1 MLPTLA
7 RWAQQAAPA
16 AARLQQLAK
25 LRCDVLGT
33 VHNPHSLRTGSKVL
47 KARLRGPA
55 MLRYYGERFSSFRGL
70 NAAIP
75 GLELRDLVEETR
87 SVSLLAL
94 PPPRAPRGAAQLTRI
109 PSCRLLDIETLR
121 KRGKVKPKKGASGSL
136 SLLRTR
142 AATPHWTRPSASV
155 GELG

>member
-33 VHNPHSLRTGSKVL
+33 VYNPHSLRTGSKVL

-70 NAAIP
+70 NAATP

-87 SVSLLAL
+87 SVSLLA
-94 PPPRAPRGAAQLTRI
+94 PPLPRAPRDAVELTKV
-109 PSCRLLDIETLR
+109 PLHRLLDIETLR

-142 AATPHWTRPSASV
+142 AVPPHWPRPPASF
-155 GELG
+155 GEPS

>member
-1 MLPTLA
+1 MLPTLQ
-7 RWAQQAAPA
+7 RWAHQAAPA

-33 VHNPHSLRTGSKVL
+33 VYNPQSLRTGSKIL

-70 NAAIP
+70 NNAIP

-87 SVSLLAL
+87 SVSPSQGGVKDRAD
-94 PPPRAPRGAAQLTRI
+94 PP
-109 PSCRLLDIETLR
+109 
-121 KRGKVKPKKGASGSL
+121 
-136 SLLRTR
+136 
-142 AATPHWTRPSASV
+142 
-155 GELG
+155 